1 MKRRGTR
8 LCFWLIACSAWL
20 LCACGNSAAPDG
32 VTAPVS
38 SSASSPAESTPA
50 LELSFGVYTS
60 DKPSTMYKKFK
71 PLLEEVEQRMQKSM
85 GRSVDVKLRIFKT
98 YDLARE
104 ALVSGEVGFARFGP
118 ASYVLARQKNP
129 KIALLAIEQRKGKL
143 KFYGTIVVPET
154 SPIKTVADLKGRSFA
169 FGDKSSTI
177 GRYLAQLEMMQAGLQ
192 LSDLSRHEYLG
203 RHDKVV
209 AAVALGTFDAGAAK
223 ESTVKKHMG
232 KPLRVLKR
240 FDNVTKPW
248 VASSVLEPAV
258 NEALRGALLAITDK
272 KLLKPLS
279 KSATGFSPPD
289 DKLYDVI
296 RDAIRESAKFETS
309 H

>member
-1 MKRRGTR
+1 
-8 LCFWLIACSAWL
+8 
-20 LCACGNSAAPDG
+20 
-32 VTAPVS
+32 
-38 SSASSPAESTPA
+38 
-50 LELSFGVYTS
+50 
-60 DKPSTMYKKFK
+60 MYKKFK
-71 PLLEEVEQRMQKSM
+71 PLLEEVELRMQKSM

-143 KFYGTIVVPET
+143 KFYGTIVVSEA

-169 FGDKSSTI
+169 FGDRSSTI
-177 GRYLAQLEMMQAGLQ
+177 GRYLAQLEMMKAGLR
-192 LSDLSRHEYLG
+192 LGDLSKHEYLG

-209 AAVALGTFDAGAAK
+209 ASVALGTFDAGAAK
-223 ESTVKKHMG
+223 ESTVKKHKG

-248 VASSVLEPAV
+248 VASSSLKPAV
-258 NEALRGALLAITDK
+258 VEALRGALLGITDK

-296 RDAIRESAKFETS
+296 RDAIRESAKFEAS
-309 H
+309 P